1 MPRPAAITPN
11 KSLHTTL
18 NADLAAKLDLLLYSE
33 VEQRVPK
40 GAYQE
45 FLQARIQE
53 YFSTRRIDLAT
64 LIPGMPGS
72 TSFRHAS
79 SPGCA
84 LRLHPKDK
92 GASPCLEP
100 LAIQLESWEGKSHQ
114 RHHYNR

>member
-53 YFSTRRIDLAT
+53 YFSTRRIYLAT
-64 LIPGMPGS
+64 LIPGMPGEHIIS
-72 TSFRHAS
+72 GTPAALAVLCDFILKTKEPHHA
-79 SPGCA
+79 
-84 LRLHPKDK
+84 
-92 GASPCLEP
+92 
-100 LAIQLESWEGKSHQ
+100 
-114 RHHYNR
+114 

>member
-53 YFSTRRIDLAT
+53 YFSTRRIDSTISAVPAIT
-64 LIPGMPGS
+64 CLIASSSVSAS
-72 TSFRHAS
+72 TSYVH
-79 SPGCA
+79 
-84 LRLHPKDK
+84 
-92 GASPCLEP
+92 
-100 LAIQLESWEGKSHQ
+100 I
-114 RHHYNR
+114 

>member
-64 LIPGMPGS
+64 LIPGRPGGHS
-72 TSFRHAS
+72 ISGTPA
-79 SPGCA
+79 A
-84 LRLHPKDK
+84 LAVLCDFILKTK
-92 GASPCLEP
+92 EP
-100 LAIQLESWEGKSHQ
+100 
-114 RHHYNR
+114 HHV